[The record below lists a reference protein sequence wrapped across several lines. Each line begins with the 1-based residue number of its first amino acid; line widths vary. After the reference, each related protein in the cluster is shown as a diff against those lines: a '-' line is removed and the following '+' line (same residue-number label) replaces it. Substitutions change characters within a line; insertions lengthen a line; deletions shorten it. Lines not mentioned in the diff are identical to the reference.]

1 MQERGPPPPLRRRP
15 PGWLR
20 APYGARASLPF
31 GATLRGSPAGAG
43 KGWLRPPSIPRTPAL
58 RCGVRARPS
67 CEPCPVAPDGA
78 WPRRLRSRSMARA
91 GAVHVRLRTIVG
103 RRDLIGG
110 VRAAAMTVRWSS
122 GSAPATR
129 LATAA
134 PTACCPGSGEG
145 SWGFKG
151 GAASPWPDRNVSHCV
166 GWLPRLSVP
175 DTPRALATLGRQNL
189 HTRTLRSPIRAVST
203 TGKTAMSEAFQR
215 HPEGGSNSASGTSIR
230 LLKSLN
236 GTSCEDRTD
245 GSYRRVA
252 SLRTACTWFSALR
265 RNPMV
270 CRVKRRMPARM
281 DRLARSTMDVDMRAG
296 SGSPIRWV
304 LRMRGGS
311 ES

>member
-1 MQERGPPPPLRRRP
+1 MGH
-15 PGWLR
+15 R
-20 APYGARASLPF
+20 ARHCDLDPISRTPYG
-31 GATLRGSPAGAG
+31 PAA
-43 KGWLRPPSIPRTPAL
+43 
-58 RCGVRARPS
+58 
-67 CEPCPVAPDGA
+67 
-78 WPRRLRSRSMARA
+78 
-91 GAVHVRLRTIVG
+91 
-103 RRDLIGG
+103 
-110 VRAAAMTVRWSS
+110 
-122 GSAPATR
+122 
-129 LATAA
+129 
-134 PTACCPGSGEG
+134 
-145 SWGFKG
+145 
-151 GAASPWPDRNVSHCV
+151 RNVPHQEAAHTTVPDLTATDFGTTSGLPTRGASTYV

-175 DTPRALATLGRQNL
+175 DTPLALATLGRQNL